1 MQQNNYG
8 KNDATAVARIK
19 ALYKELKLEAVSA
32 LPSPGVTYS
41 VVLQQQQ
48 PVSLWWLLLLTPGL
62 SRIRSPVVREAGH
75 CHQAGQAYAP
85 RRVRRASQED
95 LQALQVEL

>member
-41 VVLQQQQ
+41 VVLH
-48 PVSLWWLLLLTPGL
+48 SN
-62 SRIRSPVVREAGH
+62 
-75 CHQAGQAYAP
+75 
-85 RRVRRASQED
+85 SQSHFGGCCC
-95 LQALQVEL
+95 

>member
-48 PVSLWWLLLLTPGL
+48 PVSLG
-62 SRIRSPVVREAGH
+62 G
-75 CHQAGQAYAP
+75 CC
-85 RRVRRASQED
+85 
-95 LQALQVEL
+95 